1 MPPQTVRHLQP
12 FSFMGILDD
21 AIRQHLELKRQHG
34 AEATDLDRL
43 EQEAFG
49 PVARPG
55 DPEFE
60 TGEQPASAPAGE
72 EQPSGEL
79 EESPAWLTDEE
90 PTTVAPQVSAATAEP
105 EAPAAEPES
114 VEQPIPEAPEGAIF
128 DVEEAD
134 LGEIDLGDGTSP
146 AEQARIE
153 HSDLEDTVDH
163 PAPKVESLSEELE
176 AAAPTPAEIDSG
188 ELETFVAP
196 PVEEPGPGD
205 PEVPGSTE
213 EPESIEF
220 DQLPGETVEAGT
232 GEHLTDQGEDDD
244 ESDADLLEET
254 PDFLKEAPD
263 GEDLWFEQEGEGPK
277 DFDFDD

>member
-1 MPPQTVRHLQP
+1 
-12 FSFMGILDD
+12 MGILDD

-60 TGEQPASAPAGE
+60 TGEEPASPGGPELVAEEPDSETEWLTGEDPTSVSPQDSTASVEAAPA
-72 EQPSGEL
+72 P
-79 EESPAWLTDEE
+79 TD
-90 PTTVAPQVSAATAEP
+90 
-105 EAPAAEPES
+105 EPES

-128 DVEEAD
+128 DVDEVD

-146 AEQARIE
+146 AEKARVE
-153 HSDLEDTVDH
+153 HADLEDTVDH
-163 PAPKVESLSEELE
+163 PAPQVESLSEELE
-176 AAAPTPAEIDSG
+176 AAAPTPAELDSG
-188 ELETFVAP
+188 ELETFIAP
-196 PVEEPGPGD
+196 PSEEPGPGD

-220 DQLPGETVEAGT
+220 EQLPGETVEAGT
-232 GEHLTDQGEDDD
+232 GEHAADDDD
-244 ESDADLLEET
+244 ESDEDLLEET
-254 PDFLKEAPD
+254 PDFLKDAPD
-263 GEDLWFEQEGEGPK
+263 GEDLWFEAGKPK